1 MAMLN
6 NQMVYISY
14 KVMLHKGGEQNS
26 NFAFGVMVD
35 ISVITVVYKLNGG
48 FLKIAGYP
56 EIIQTFIDQFSI
68 ETHGFGDP
76 PF

>member
-1 MAMLN
+1 
-6 NQMVYISY
+6 
-14 KVMLHKGGEQNS
+14 
-26 NFAFGVMVD
+26 MVD